1 MCIVHCRY
9 VGYKTVEKIF
19 EILLLKFLSIFFANR
34 HSCSFSLIFT
44 KLGTYDISQ
53 YEKKLWNMFS
63 KFLLLKFMANFFKF
77 YR

>member
-53 YEKKLWNMFS
+53 YEKKTVEHVFEIFAF
-63 KFLLLKFMANFFKF
+63 KIYGEFF
-77 YR
+77 